1 MSRQSQDYE
10 ITQLPQIKL
19 ASSTT
24 FLKRAS
30 RYAHVKSRFMLKD
43 SYEDIEPQRLDV
55 NKLTKKE
62 ALAPP

>member
-1 MSRQSQDYE
+1 MNRQSQDYK

-19 ASSTT
+19 DSSTT

-43 SYEDIEPQRLDV
+43 SYEDIELQRLDV
-55 NKLTKKE
+55 NKVTNKE